1 MRQPITYR
9 SWIFVASWAAGVAIL
24 LWSGTQVDGYK
35 LYVLREPL
43 PHSYPWPGVFVEIA
57 ILSVE
62 SLAFYAVI
70 RPESYRNSW
79 LRALGG
85 VSLSL
90 GLLVFFGI
98 MLMHAPPHAVW
109 QWLWLASVCIAF
121 LGLLCISA
129 VNAFRAHAA

>member
-1 MRQPITYR
+1 MRRRITYR
-9 SWIFVASWAAGVAIL
+9 SWSFVALWALGVTLL

-35 LYVLREPL
+35 LYVLGEPL
-43 PHSYPWPGVFVEIA
+43 PHPYPWQGVFVEIG

-70 RPESYRNSW
+70 RPESYSNSW
-79 LRALGG
+79 LRALA
-85 VSLSL
+85 SLLLSL
-90 GLLVFFGI
+90 GLLVFFGL

-109 QWLWLASVCIAF
+109 HWLWLAFVCIAF
-121 LGLLCISA
+121 LSLLGISG